1 MEESATDRGHLGT
14 EVLMLAQT
22 SEEEDEGALSVR
34 ADDNVLIDRKHF
46 KKLYIYI
53 YLIIILA

>member
-46 KKLYIYI
+46 KKFYIYI
-53 YLIIILA
+53 YI